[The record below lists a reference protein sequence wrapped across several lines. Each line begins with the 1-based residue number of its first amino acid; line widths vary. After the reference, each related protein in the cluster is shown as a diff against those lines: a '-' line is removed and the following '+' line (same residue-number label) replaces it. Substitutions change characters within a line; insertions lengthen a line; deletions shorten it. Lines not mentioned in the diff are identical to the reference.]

1 MAVIRKFELLS
12 QGRERP
18 QPQAIGGC
26 AVPLDFD
33 GEKFLQ
39 LNSYGSEDRMH
50 VGARS
55 QNMRLS
61 REAFE
66 QLVKIG
72 RQHFGEKQEKP

>member
-1 MAVIRKFELLS
+1 MAVIRKFELLT
-12 QGRERP
+12 QDRERP

-26 AVPLDFD
+26 AVPLEFA

-39 LNSYGSEDRMH
+39 LNSYGSTER
-50 VGARS
+50 VNIGARS

-66 QLVKIG
+66 QLVEIG
-72 RQHFGEKQEKP
+72 RKHFEAK